1 MMAAGKLGAMI
12 LKSAF
17 GSVRP
22 YTRHINSC
30 AYRNSPDHTVCKCPK
45 WLYEYRK
52 GEKPKRYTLNT
63 PSWAEAQRIADKTW
77 RGFDPEIAEA
87 RAAKAKQQEM
97 AMTVADACRLWIT
110 RTESQFGSDCGSLPQ
125 YKSLMKKLEDWAAGQ
140 GIEYVQNI
148 TPLQLQMW
156 YSSRDWLRYAAP
168 TRSQR
173 WGILRSM
180 FTFLRE
186 RGVIE
191 NSPIAAIKPIRLSG
205 EHVQGPYTD
214 EQITRIFAHVRDT
227 TPPKSDLEDQA
238 VYIDRLNAFLLLLL
252 HTGCDVVDAVLFDQ
266 NQIEPLSVDGRV
278 ISVFRYHRQ
287 KTRHKDSNVLAVIP
301 LQEHVVRTLREVP
314 SLAENPNDMPFRS
327 NASDIRSDVHL
338 WSRRIG
344 RVLKAAGIRYVELP
358 DKDLHGRKRQKK
370 ANAKQFR
377 HTFAVRQLRSG
388 QRPEEV
394 ARMLGHVDTTMV
406 RKHYAPWVPELDHA
420 HIRTVIQKWD

>member
-1 MMAAGKLGAMI
+1 
-12 LKSAF
+12 
-17 GSVRP
+17 
-22 YTRHINSC
+22 
-30 AYRNSPDHTVCKCPK
+30 
-45 WLYEYRK
+45 
-52 GEKPKRYTLNT
+52 
-63 PSWAEAQRIADKTW
+63 
-77 RGFDPEIAEA
+77 
-87 RAAKAKQQEM
+87 
-97 AMTVADACRLWIT
+97 MTVADACELWIA

-125 YKSLMKKLEDWAAGQ
+125 YKSLMKKLEDWAAGTD
-140 GIEYVQNI
+140 IEYVQDI

-156 YSSRDWLRYAAP
+156 YSSRDWLRYAVP

-186 RGVIE
+186 CGVIE

-214 EQITRIFAHVRDT
+214 EQVTRIFAHIKNT
-227 TPPKSDLEDQA
+227 LPPKSDLKEQA
-238 VYIDRLNAFLLLLL
+238 VYVERLNTFLLLLL

-278 ISVFRYHRQ
+278 ISVFRYHRR
-287 KTRHKDSNVLAVIP
+287 KTRNKESKVLAVIP
-301 LQEHVVRTLREVP
+301 MSEPVAGALRAVP
-314 SLAENPNDMPFRS
+314 SLTENPKDMPFRS
-327 NASDIRSDVHL
+327 SASDIRSDVHL
-338 WSRRIG
+338 WSRRIS
-344 RVLKAAGIRYVELP
+344 RVLKAAGIQYVELP

-377 HTFAVRQLRSG
+377 HTFAVRQLRTG

-406 RKHYAPWVPELDHA
+406 RKHYAPWVAELDEA
-420 HIRTVIQKWD
+420 HIRTVIRKWDEDAKPRNRRRKNRRTSK